1 MDIRLNI
8 TGQGRKAA
16 LPAIAAALAGLLF
29 TTTPIRSQ
37 DAAAE
42 AVAADVSED
51 EARLAAQLA
60 EEQRRL
66 REISE
71 AAEVSRE
78 RAEDLREGVS
88 RLRDDRAQLNSA
100 LIETARTVSRL
111 ETDVTTSEAELDRL
125 QSESATLR
133 ISLGLRRASLAETLR
148 AMQRLGANPPP
159 AVFTAPDNALDA
171 IRAANLLGHAMP
183 ALRDEAAALSAD
195 LRRLAALTDARETEH
210 GRLVA
215 RLTELSEERAR
226 VELLVEEKR
235 RSLRASEAE
244 LAETRSKAETL
255 AAEASSMQDLIARM
269 ETEIAATRTAAEQA
283 AAAAQLA
290 RTAELERLAL
300 ENTARLQPAMP
311 FTAARGLLP
320 RPTSGV
326 VTTDWGDEDGF
337 GGRSEGLTMVTRTG
351 AQVVSPTDAWVV
363 YAGPY
368 RSYGQLVILN
378 AGEDHHVL
386 LAGMARID
394 VELGQFVLAGEP
406 VAAMGGRLLASASV
420 LAPQSTQPA
429 LYIEFRRNGQAID
442 PTPWWSDGEEN
453 QKVRG

>member
-1 MDIRLNI
+1 M
-8 TGQGRKAA
+8 T
-16 LPAIAAALAGLLF
+16 
-29 TTTPIRSQ
+29 
-37 DAAAE
+37 
-42 AVAADVSED
+42 
-51 EARLAAQLA
+51 
-60 EEQRRL
+60 
-66 REISE
+66 
-71 AAEVSRE
+71 
-78 RAEDLREGVS
+78 
-88 RLRDDRAQLNSA
+88 
-100 LIETARTVSRL
+100 
-111 ETDVTTSEAELDRL
+111 RL
-125 QSESATLR
+125 QAETATLR
-133 ISLGLRRASLAETLR
+133 TSLGIRRASLAETLR

-171 IRAANLLGHAMP
+171 IRAASLLGHAMP
-183 ALRDEAAALSAD
+183 ALREEAEALSTD
-195 LRRLAALTDARETEH
+195 LRRLAALTSAQETEH
-210 GRLVA
+210 ATLVSRLS
-215 RLTELSEERAR
+215 ELSEERTR
-226 VELLVEEKR
+226 IELLVEEKR
-235 RSLRASEAE
+235 RSLRASETE
-244 LAETRSKAETL
+244 LAEARAKAEAMAGE
-255 AAEASSMQDLIARM
+255 AASVKDFIARM

-283 AAAAQLA
+283 AAAERVA

-300 ENTARLQPAMP
+300 QNTARLEPAIP

-337 GGRSEGLTMVTRTG
+337 GGRAEGLTMVTRAG
-351 AQVVSPTDAWVV
+351 AQVVSPTDGWVV

-386 LAGMARID
+386 LAGMDRID
-394 VELGQFVLAGEP
+394 VELGQFVLTGEP

>member
-1 MDIRLNI
+1 MDGRLNI
-8 TGQGRKAA
+8 SGQGTKAA
-16 LPAIAAALAGLLF
+16 LPVIATALAAFML
-29 TTTPIRSQ
+29 TSTPIRSQ
-37 DAAAE
+37 DAPAE

-51 EARLAAQLA
+51 EVRLAAQLA

-66 REISE
+66 REIRE
-71 AAEVSRE
+71 AADVSRE
-78 RAEDLREGVS
+78 RAEDLRDGVS

-100 LIETARTVSRL
+100 LIDTARTVSRL
-111 ETDVTTSEAELDRL
+111 ETDVTTSEAELGRL
-125 QSESATLR
+125 QSESSTLR
-133 ISLGLRRASLAETLR
+133 TSLGLRRASLAETLR

-195 LRRLAALTDARETEH
+195 LRRLAALTDAREAEH

-215 RLTELSEERAR
+215 RLTELSEERTR

-283 AAAAQLA
+283 AAAQVE

-442 PTPWWSDGEEN
+442 PTPWWTDGEEN